1 MIKVRPELSAV
12 ALRVWAEFRQDTAQ
26 EKVIAREDVDRA
38 IAAQAKAPVGS
49 RPFSDE
55 ESTLLVALRSWAFK
69 SPDKKLLI
77 G

>member
-1 MIKVRPELSAV
+1 MIKVRPELAAI
-12 ALRVWAEFRQDTAQ
+12 ALRVWAEFRLDNGEAR
-26 EKVIAREDVDRA
+26 VIAREDVDRA

-49 RPFSDE
+49 RPFTED